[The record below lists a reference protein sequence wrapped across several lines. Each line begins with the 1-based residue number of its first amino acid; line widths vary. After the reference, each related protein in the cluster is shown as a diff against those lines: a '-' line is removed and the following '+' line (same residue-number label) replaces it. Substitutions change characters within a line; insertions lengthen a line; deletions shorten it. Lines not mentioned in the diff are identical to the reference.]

1 MKSKDQEIWEQEL
14 RHNREIVLWS
24 QRSQRWKNIVLMYEE
39 LMENT
44 RRSTG
49 LQGDQLLDA
58 VCRNSDLYL
67 EIQNE
72 IDKAH
77 VIDGEDFGGGY

>member
-1 MKSKDQEIWEQEL
+1 MKKEDQLWEQEL
-14 RHNREIVLWS
+14 FHNKEIVLWS

-44 RRSTG
+44 RRTAG
-49 LQGDQLLDA
+49 LHGEQLVDA
-58 VCRNSDLYL
+58 VCRNSNLYL

>member
-1 MKSKDQEIWEQEL
+1 
-14 RHNREIVLWS
+14 
-24 QRSQRWKNIVLMYEE
+24 
-39 LMENT
+39 
-44 RRSTG
+44 
-49 LQGDQLLDA
+49 LQADQLFDA

-77 VIDGEDFGGGY
+77 VIDEEDFGGGY